1 MTRRMLGFLAVL
13 MALLPLGAF
22 PPAASAARER
32 SGSPIIVF
40 GVPGLRWNDLSPTVT
55 PTMWAL
61 AEHGATGALVVRAV
75 DETTQPLDGWA
86 TLSAG
91 NRARGG
97 VSQADIRRRNRG
109 TLTGAQVGALGSAL
123 RAAGTCARSAG
134 GPGAALAAADRSGR
148 PTAIGTQ
155 TCPVRFIEIDSL
167 VSGNRASGV
176 AAADRTIQAA
186 IKDVPTSATVL
197 LLGLSDDSTG
207 GAHVHVAVAAGPGF
221 PAGTRLRSA
230 STRRTPFVQLIDVA
244 PTLLARLGIA
254 RPDSMIGQPFETAGP
269 VGGTVAGRQAA
280 YRDLDRQAR
289 QMHRA
294 VPLFF
299 VPLVVAFVLGLGI
312 AAGLQAYGRRTAA
325 RRVALAVLIPA
336 AAAPGGAFLANLVP
350 WWRGP
355 VGLIWPA
362 AAVGALL
369 ILAVAVLG
377 ARRRGPVTVIGLVA
391 AVTFGVLVVDLV
403 SGAHLQLSSVPGY
416 SPLIAGRFAGIGNPA
431 FGVLAATSL
440 VTAFLFA
447 RSWRFVLAVGA
458 VAVIVDGAPMWGSDV
473 GGVLALVPGVLILV
487 AAASGRRTS
496 WAAVVGGI
504 SAAVVAIFVL
514 AAIDF
519 ARPARSRT
527 HLGRF
532 ASDLLH
538 GHGGTTLHRKLVA
551 NWDLLTRN
559 PATVLVPFVLAGLVL
574 IAVRA
579 GALPGTSGLAASYQR
594 IPLLRPGLIACLVTA
609 VLGFLL
615 NDSGVV
621 IPAVMML
628 IVVPVPVVAS
638 LDRPTMPPLDLGG
651 PMEPATGKGRA
662 LRTGR

>member
-1 MTRRMLGFLAVL
+1 MLGFLAVL
-13 MALLPLGAF
+13 VALLPLGAF
-22 PPAASAARER
+22 PSAASAATDR
-32 SGSPIIVF
+32 SGTSIIVL
-40 GVPGLRWNDLSPTVT
+40 GVPGLRWDDLSPTAT

-61 AEHGATGALVVRAV
+61 AQHGATGALVVRAV
-75 DETTQPLDGWA
+75 DETTQPMDGWA

-97 VSQADIRRRNRG
+97 VSQADIHRRNRG

-134 GPGAALAAADRSGR
+134 GTGAALAAADRSGH
-148 PTAIGTQ
+148 PTALGAQ
-155 TCPVRFIEIDSL
+155 TCPVRFVEIDSL

-176 AAADRTIQAA
+176 AAADRTVRAA
-186 IKDVPTSATVL
+186 IKGVPTSATVL
-197 LLGLSDDSTG
+197 LLGLSDNSTG
-207 GAHVHVAVAAGPGF
+207 GAHLHLAVAAGPGF
-221 PAGTRLRSA
+221 PAGTRLHSA
-230 STRRTPFVQLIDVA
+230 STRRAPFAQLIDVA

-254 RPDSMIGQPFETAGP
+254 RPDSMIGQPFETEGP
-269 VGGTVAGRQAA
+269 VGANLAGRQAV

-299 VPLVVAFVLGLGI
+299 VPLGVAFVLGLGI

-325 RRVALAVLIPA
+325 RRVALAVLFPV

-350 WWRGP
+350 WWHGP

-377 ARRRGPVTVIGLVA
+377 ARRRGPVTAIGLVA
-391 AVTFGVLVVDLV
+391 AVTFAVLVVDLV
-403 SGAHLQLSSVPGY
+403 TGAHLQLSSVPGY

-431 FGVLAATSL
+431 FGVLAAASL

-447 RSWRFVLAVGA
+447 RSWRSVLAIGA

-473 GGVLALVPGVLILV
+473 GGVLALVPGVLVLG
-487 AAASGRRTS
+487 AAASGRRIS
-496 WAAVVGGI
+496 WAALVGGI

-514 AAIDF
+514 AAIDL

-538 GHGGTTLHRKLVA
+538 GHGGATLHRKLVA

-559 PATVLVPFVLAGLVL
+559 PATVLVPFVLAGLAL
-574 IAVRA
+574 IVVRA
-579 GALPGTSGLAASYQR
+579 GTLRGTSGLAAAYQR

-621 IPAVMML
+621 IPAVMVL
-628 IVVPVPVVAS
+628 ILVPVAVVAS
-638 LDRPTMPPLDLGG
+638 LDRPAMPPLDPGR
-651 PMEPATGKGRA
+651 PVEPATGTGRA